1 MYASRKQFQTI
12 LVALI
17 VVLLSVTISEVFG
30 KDYYEILGVKKT
42 DSTAT
47 IKKAFRNLALK
58 YHPDKN
64 PDKKNAEEQFRQIAE
79 AYEVLSDPDRRR
91 TYDQTGGTFSGGD
104 GGGSGGGSHSHQ
116 HFHQDF
122 NYNDFFKEFDEAM
135 KRHHQAHQDAHAR
148 HHREHMRAHHEN
160 LKKNGFTFDFDD
172 LFEDFGF
179 GGAGIDDFGFGGF
192 GGGFGDLDD
201 LHGGAD
207 VLGSSFFHEG
217 NVIYPL
223 FIYLN
228 LI

>member
-1 MYASRKQFQTI
+1 MYASFQTI

-17 VVLLSVTISEVFG
+17 VVLLSVTSEVFG
-30 KDYYEILGVKKT
+30 RDYYEILGVKKT

-64 PDKKNAEEQFRQIAE
+64 PDKKNAEEQFREIAE

-104 GGGSGGGSHSHQ
+104 SGGGSHSHQ

-192 GGGFGDLDD
+192 GGGFDSFGDLDD
-201 LHGGAD
+201 LHGGGD

-217 NVIYPL
+217 NIIYIS
-223 FIYLN
+223 FIY
-228 LI
+228 